1 MAPLYGCPMLEYL
14 FIGLVGVVVGGIN
27 GMAGGASVISY
38 PVLLATG
45 MSPVSAAISNALG
58 VTPANFFALISVRH
72 KMRDYF
78 REYRKLIIISI
89 FCSATGAYLLLTVP
103 PGVFEKMVPFLLL
116 GASLTFLI
124 KPKPDRGARHGLMEK
139 IGIGAS
145 GLYCGYFGP
154 GQGVMVIA
162 VLARDIRRD
171 PKTLNT
177 AKNLIVGWT
186 SLVSNI
192 IYIFSGKAVWPAVIA
207 LVIGGSIGGTY
218 GGRYAARMPASIY
231 RALIL
236 SVGFGASA
244 WLFKKYYFG

>member
-1 MAPLYGCPMLEYL
+1 MLEYIL
-14 FIGLVGVVVGGIN
+14 IFAVGILVGAIN

-45 MSPVSAAISNALG
+45 MSPVNAAISNALG
-58 VTPANFFALISVRH
+58 VTPANFFALIAVRH
-72 KMRDYF
+72 QMRAYF
-78 REYRKLIIISI
+78 QEYKKLITISI
-89 FCSATGAYLLLTVP
+89 IGSSVGAIALLTVP

-116 GASLTFLI
+116 FASLSFLI
-124 KPKPDRGARHGLMEK
+124 KAKPVRSARQALLEK
-139 IGIGAS
+139 IGIAAS

-186 SLVSNI
+186 SLISNI
-192 IYIFSGKAVWPAVIA
+192 IYIFSGRADWPVVIA
-207 LVIGGSIGGTY
+207 LLLGASIGGTV
-218 GGRYAARMPASIY
+218 GGRWAARMPKAVY
-231 RALIL
+231 RGLIL
-236 SVGFGASA
+236 TVGFGASV
-244 WLFKKYYFG
+244 WLFKKYYLG

>member
-1 MAPLYGCPMLEYL
+1 MAPLYGYLMLEYL
-14 FIGLVGVVVGGIN
+14 FIGLVGIVVGGIN

-72 KMRDYF
+72 KMRDYL
-78 REYRKLIIISI
+78 REYKKLIFISI
-89 FCSATGAYLLLTVP
+89 ICSATGALMLLRVP

-139 IGIGAS
+139 VGIAAS

-162 VLARDIRRD
+162 VLTRDSRRD

-207 LVIGGSIGGTY
+207 LLIGGSIGGTI
-218 GGRYAARMPASIY
+218 GGRYAARMPASLY

-236 SVGFGASA
+236 GVGFGASA
-244 WLFKKYYFG
+244 WLFTKYY

>member
-1 MAPLYGCPMLEYL
+1 MLEYIL
-14 FIGLVGVVVGGIN
+14 IFAVGILVGGIN

-58 VTPANFFALISVRH
+58 VTPANFFALIAVRH
-72 KMRDYF
+72 QMRAYF
-78 REYRKLIIISI
+78 AEYKKLIVISI
-89 FCSATGAYLLLTVP
+89 IGSTTGAFLLLNVP

-116 GASLTFLI
+116 FASLSFLI
-124 KPKPDRGARHGLMEK
+124 KAKPDRGARHELVEK
-139 IGIGAS
+139 IGIAAS

-171 PKTLNT
+171 PKKLNT

-186 SLVSNI
+186 SLISNI
-192 IYIFSGKAVWPAVIA
+192 IYIFSGHAVWPVVIA
-207 LVIGGSIGGTY
+207 LLLGSSIGGVF
-218 GGRYAARMPASIY
+218 GGRWAAHMPKAVY

-236 SVGFGASA
+236 TVGFGASA
-244 WLFKKYYFG
+244 WLFKKYYVG

>member
-1 MAPLYGCPMLEYL
+1 MLEYIII
-14 FIGLVGVVVGGIN
+14 FAVGILVGGIN

-58 VTPANFFALISVRH
+58 VTPANFFALISVRQ
-72 KMRDYF
+72 KMRAYF
-78 REYRKLIIISI
+78 HEYKKLIIISI
-89 FCSATGAYLLLTVP
+89 AGSTTGAILLLNVP

-116 GASLTFLI
+116 FASLSFLI
-124 KPKPDRGARHGLMEK
+124 KAKPDRGAHHELAEK

-162 VLARDIRRD
+162 VLARDTRRD
-171 PKTLNT
+171 PQGLNI
-177 AKNLIVGWT
+177 AKNFIVGWT
-186 SLVSNI
+186 SLVSNL
-192 IYIFSGKAVWPAVIA
+192 IYIFSGRADWPVVIA
-207 LVIGGSIGGTY
+207 LMLGASIGGTI
-218 GGRYAARMPASIY
+218 GGRLASQMPKAVY

-244 WLFKKYYFG
+244 WLFAKYY

>member
-1 MAPLYGCPMLEYL
+1 MLEYIL
-14 FIGLVGVVVGGIN
+14 IFAVGILVGAIN

-45 MSPVSAAISNALG
+45 MSPVNAAISNALG

-72 KMRDYF
+72 QIRAYF
-78 REYRKLIIISI
+78 QEYKKLITISI
-89 FCSATGAYLLLTVP
+89 IGSSVGAVALLTVP

-116 GASLTFLI
+116 FASLSFLI
-124 KPKPDRGARHGLMEK
+124 KAKPDRSARQALLEK
-139 IGIGAS
+139 IGIAAS

-177 AKNLIVGWT
+177 AKNLIVGLT
-186 SLVSNI
+186 SLISNI
-192 IYIFSGKAVWPAVIA
+192 IYIFSGRADWPVVIA
-207 LVIGGSIGGTY
+207 LLLGASIGGTV
-218 GGRYAARMPASIY
+218 GGRWAARMPKAVY
-231 RALIL
+231 RGLIL
-236 SVGFGASA
+236 TVGFGASV
-244 WLFKKYYFG
+244 WLFKKYYLG

>member
-1 MAPLYGCPMLEYL
+1 MLEYI
-14 FIGLVGVVVGGIN
+14 FIFAVGILVGAIN
-27 GMAGGASVISY
+27 GMAGGASIISF

-45 MSPVSAAISNALG
+45 ISPVNAAITNALG
-58 VTPANFFALISVRH
+58 VTPANFFALIAVRH
-72 KMRDYF
+72 QMRAYF
-78 REYRKLIIISI
+78 HEYRKLIIISI
-89 FCSATGAYLLLTVP
+89 VGSAIGAILLLSVP

-116 GASLTFLI
+116 GASLSFLI
-124 KPKPDRGARHGLMEK
+124 KAKPDRGARHALVEK
-139 IGIGAS
+139 IGIAGS

-186 SLVSNI
+186 SLISNI
-192 IYIFSGKAVWPAVIA
+192 IYIFSGRAVWPAVLA
-207 LVIGGSIGGTY
+207 LVIGSSIGGTF
-218 GGRYAARMPASIY
+218 GGHWAARLPKSLY

-236 SVGFGASA
+236 TVGFGASA
-244 WLFKKYYFG
+244 WLFKKYILG

>member
-1 MAPLYGCPMLEYL
+1 MLEYIII
-14 FIGLVGVVVGGIN
+14 FAVGILVGGIN

-58 VTPANFFALISVRH
+58 VTPANFFALISVRQ
-72 KMRDYF
+72 KMRAYF
-78 REYRKLIIISI
+78 HEYKKLIIISI
-89 FCSATGAYLLLTVP
+89 AGSTTGAILLLNVP

-116 GASLTFLI
+116 FASLSFLI
-124 KPKPDRGARHGLMEK
+124 KAKPDRGAHHELAEK

-162 VLARDIRRD
+162 VLARDTRRD
-171 PKTLNT
+171 PQGLNT
-177 AKNLIVGWT
+177 AKNFIVGWT
-186 SLVSNI
+186 SLVSNL
-192 IYIFSGKAVWPAVIA
+192 IYIFSGRADWPVVIA
-207 LVIGGSIGGTY
+207 LLLGASIGGTI
-218 GGRYAARMPASIY
+218 GGRLASQMPKAVY

-244 WLFKKYYFG
+244 WLFAKYY

>member
-1 MAPLYGCPMLEYL
+1 VLEYIIIFFTGIL
-14 FIGLVGVVVGGIN
+14 VGGIN

-58 VTPANFFALISVRH
+58 VTPANFFALIAVRH
-72 KMRDYF
+72 QMRAYF
-78 REYRKLIIISI
+78 EEYKKLIYISI
-89 FCSATGAYLLLTVP
+89 IGSTTGAILLLSVP

-116 GASLTFLI
+116 FASLSFLI
-124 KPKPDRGARHGLMEK
+124 KAKPDRSARHALVEK
-139 IGIGAS
+139 IGIAAS

-186 SLVSNI
+186 SLISNI
-192 IYIFSGKAVWPAVIA
+192 IYIFSGKAHWGAVIA
-207 LVIGGSIGGTY
+207 LVIGASIGGTY
-218 GGRYAARMPASIY
+218 GGRYAAKMPASLY

-244 WLFKKYYFG
+244 WLFAKYYLS

>member
-1 MAPLYGCPMLEYL
+1 MLEYIL
-14 FIGLVGVVVGGIN
+14 IFAVGILVGAIN

-45 MSPVSAAISNALG
+45 MSPVNAAISNALG
-58 VTPANFFALISVRH
+58 VTPANFFALIAVRH
-72 KMRDYF
+72 QIRAYF
-78 REYRKLIIISI
+78 QEYKKLTIISI
-89 FCSATGAYLLLTVP
+89 IGSSVGAVALLTVP

-116 GASLTFLI
+116 FASLSFLI
-124 KPKPDRGARHGLMEK
+124 KAKPVRSARQALLEK
-139 IGIGAS
+139 IGIAAS

-186 SLVSNI
+186 SLISNI
-192 IYIFSGKAVWPAVIA
+192 IYIFSGRADWPVVIA
-207 LVIGGSIGGTY
+207 LLLGASIGGTV
-218 GGRYAARMPASIY
+218 GGRWAARMPKALY
-231 RALIL
+231 RGLIL
-236 SVGFGASA
+236 TVGFGASS
-244 WLFKKYYFG
+244 WLFQKYYLG

>member
-1 MAPLYGCPMLEYL
+1 MLEYIL
-14 FIGLVGVVVGGIN
+14 IFAVGILVGGIN

-58 VTPANFFALISVRH
+58 VTPANFFALIAVRH
-72 KMRDYF
+72 QMRAYF
-78 REYRKLIIISI
+78 KEYRKLIIISVI
-89 FCSATGAYLLLTVP
+89 GSTAGALLLLSVP

-116 GASLTFLI
+116 FASFSFLI
-124 KPKPDRGARHGLMEK
+124 KAKPNRGARHDLVER
-139 IGIGAS
+139 IGIAAS

-186 SLVSNI
+186 SLISNI
-192 IYIFSGKAVWPAVIA
+192 IYIFSGRAVWPVVAA
-207 LVIGGSIGGTY
+207 LVVGASIGGTY
-218 GGRYAARMPASIY
+218 GGRYAARMPATLY

-236 SVGFGASA
+236 TVGFSASL
-244 WLFKKYYFG
+244 WLFWKYYLA

>member
-1 MAPLYGCPMLEYL
+1 MLEYIL
-14 FIGLVGVVVGGIN
+14 IFAVGILVGAIN

-45 MSPVSAAISNALG
+45 MSPVNAAISNALG

-72 KMRDYF
+72 QIRAYF
-78 REYRKLIIISI
+78 QEYKKLITISI
-89 FCSATGAYLLLTVP
+89 IGSSVGAVALLTVP

-116 GASLTFLI
+116 FASLSFLI
-124 KPKPDRGARHGLMEK
+124 KAKPDRSARQALLEK
-139 IGIGAS
+139 IGIAAS
-145 GLYCGYFGP
+145 GLSCGYFGP

-186 SLVSNI
+186 SLISNI
-192 IYIFSGKAVWPAVIA
+192 IYIFSGRADWPVVIA
-207 LVIGGSIGGTY
+207 LLLGASIGGTV
-218 GGRYAARMPASIY
+218 GGRWAARMPKAVY
-231 RALIL
+231 RGLIL
-236 SVGFGASA
+236 TVGFGASA
-244 WLFKKYYFG
+244 WLFKKYYLG

>member
-1 MAPLYGCPMLEYL
+1 MLEYIII
-14 FIGLVGVVVGGIN
+14 FLVGILVGGIN

-58 VTPANFFALISVRH
+58 VTPANFFALIAVRH
-72 KMRDYF
+72 QIRAFF
-78 REYRKLIIISI
+78 REYRELIFISI
-89 FCSATGAYLLLTVP
+89 IGSTIGALLLLSVP
-103 PGVFEKMVPFLLL
+103 PGLFEKMVPFLLL
-116 GASLTFLI
+116 FASLSFLI
-124 KPKPDRGARHGLMEK
+124 TAKPDRGARHELVER
-139 IGIGAS
+139 IGIAGS

-186 SLVSNI
+186 SLISNI
-192 IYIFSGKAVWPAVIA
+192 IYIFSGRAVWPAVIA
-207 LVIGGSIGGTY
+207 LLAGASIGGTY
-218 GGRYAARMPASIY
+218 GGRYASRMPAAVY
-231 RALIL
+231 RALITT
-236 SVGFGASA
+236 VGFTASA
-244 WLFKKYYFG
+244 WLFWRYYLA